1 MCQTAFD
8 TLLVAGL
15 KQRGQLFSIPDSS
28 SGIMRDLSRSG
39 LNGITGKEQWR
50 AKSVSTSSSRACFH
64 LVCPLLSER
73 KITVFH
79 FTGTQCTEIKRGSS
93 RQDLHTVLMKPSPK
107 LLTWTLPVL
116 KCESC

>member
-1 MCQTAFD
+1 MRQTAFD

-15 KQRGQLFSIPDSS
+15 KHRGQLLSIPLTS
-28 SGIMRDLSRSG
+28 SGMMRDLSRSG
-39 LNGITGKEQWR
+39 LNGIMGKEQWR

-64 LVCPLLSER
+64 LVCALLSER

-79 FTGTQCTEIKRGSS
+79 FIYWYTVHRDLCMHMK
-93 RQDLHTVLMKPSPK
+93 DLHIVLMKPSTK

>member
-15 KQRGQLFSIPDSS
+15 KHRGQLLSIPDSS

-73 KITVFH
+73 KITFPFH
-79 FTGTQCTEIKRGSS
+79 
-93 RQDLHTVLMKPSPK
+93 
-107 LLTWTLPVL
+107 LPVHSAQRSNVAAL
-116 KCESC
+116 DKICILSL

>member
-15 KQRGQLFSIPDSS
+15 KHRGQLLSIPDSS
-28 SGIMRDLSRSG
+28 SGIMRDLSTSG
-39 LNGITGKEQWR
+39 LNGITGKGQWR

-79 FTGTQCTEIKRGSS
+79 FIYRCTVHRDQTWQLPTRPAYCPETIRKTFNP
-93 RQDLHTVLMKPSPK
+93 DVASPE
-107 LLTWTLPVL
+107 V
-116 KCESC
+116 